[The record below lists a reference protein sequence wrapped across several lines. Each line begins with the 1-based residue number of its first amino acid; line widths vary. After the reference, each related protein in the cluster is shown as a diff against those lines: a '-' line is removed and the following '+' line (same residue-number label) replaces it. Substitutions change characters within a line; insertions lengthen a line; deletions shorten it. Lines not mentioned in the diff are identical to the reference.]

1 MAYES
6 VYESIGWKNNQ
17 SPDINEENLGRMD
30 YALSEIDKRV
40 VEMDARTDE
49 KIEELDIKVNETIE
63 ELDENTTAK
72 ILEAVSTVKEYEKE
86 SKKYS
91 DSAKQYFEKS
101 ESSAISAQS
110 YSVASNAYAKQAES
124 VVGTVNGYAEQA
136 KVYRDESES
145 FKNQAS
151 AIVGVDIAT
160 ESVPGL
166 MAGGD
171 NAVENGILT
180 LTKITTDRTLL
191 KSHVGGLKVNS
202 IEGESQQKQYTG
214 KNKYDEVS
222 LNKAFSYSGI
232 TATKNASG
240 QLSFSGTSTASI
252 NEILGTFTLSAGTY
266 YMSSGTHGGV
276 SARLYNRT
284 SSAFLLTNNGS
295 FTLET
300 DSSLDIRIQ
309 ISNGVAVSGTLQT
322 QIETGSTMTE
332 YEPFV
337 GNTVSPN
344 PDYPQSIDS
353 VVVSEIKS
361 VGKNLLKIDVSG
373 RTSNGIEWVC
383 DQKTGTIKANGTA
396 SANSLLST
404 IRPNIKCYGE
414 TVVISAEN
422 GNPYMQTEVVYNDTS
437 DAKKTIYFQT
447 SVAKTVNNVKTILAI
462 TYYVAKGDTVNN
474 LSFKPMIRFAN
485 TDDSYETYHEKVIQ
499 LSNPI
504 TLRGIGDVKDVL
516 CKQDGVYGV
525 LRNIKHLV
533 LNGSEGW
540 AYNSTN
546 TDGTIMN
553 YLLLL
558 TDSAPYDNHV
568 LCDKFAPD
576 SNSISSTVREGIYLT
591 YAKRLFIRINKERAG
606 TREDFVSWLEEYNP
620 IVDYELD
627 TPTFEP
633 LPTAD
638 QIALNQL
645 ETFDT
650 VTYISTDS
658 TIEPVIEVEYGTSK
672 VGAYALEAML
682 GKEANR
688 LEIEQLK
695 ATTLSLSNALL
706 ESEV

>member
-1 MAYES
+1 MAITNARMQMRRGQEVNFDPDKMLPGEWSVSLDTKYVRMCFSPGVCVRMATYEAFENDMAQIQSILAETKNIQSAIQRIQSEVNAKAQLTIENANSAQESADRAYE
-6 VYESIGWKNNQ
+6 EAERAK
-17 SPDINEENLGRMD
+17 M
-30 YALSEIDKRV
+30 YA
-40 VEMDARTDE
+40 
-49 KIEELDIKVNETIE
+49 
-63 ELDENTTAK
+63 
-72 ILEAVSTVKEYEKE
+72 
-86 SKKYS
+86 
-91 DSAKQYFEKS
+91 
-101 ESSAISAQS
+101 
-110 YSVASNAYAKQAES
+110 
-124 VVGTVNGYAEQA
+124 
-136 KVYRDESES
+136 
-145 FKNQAS
+145 NQAS
-151 AIVGVDIAT
+151 AIVGVDIDT

-180 LTKITTDRTLL
+180 LTKVTTDRTLI
-191 KSHVGGLKVNS
+191 KSHAGGLKVNS

-214 KNKYDEVS
+214 KNLYNNTIGSQTV
-222 LNKAFSYSGI
+222 SGI
-232 TATKNASG
+232 TLTRNEDKSVRLTGTPTITSGTVVFYNDVSNFLQPNTEYIFSSGNPVKGAFNILLTKVRGGLSQGYITVGTIAYNTNSATFSVTEE
-240 QLSFSGTSTASI
+240 QLSEYPYLIVTYGVVNTEKNVDLTVYPMIRLAS
-252 NEILGTFTLSAGTY
+252 
-266 YMSSGTHGGV
+266 V
-276 SARLYNRT
+276 
-284 SSAFLLTNNGS
+284 
-295 FTLET
+295 T
-300 DSSLDIRIQ
+300 D
-309 ISNGVAVSGTLQT
+309 AT
-322 QIETGSTMTE
+322 
-332 YEPFV
+332 YEPYV
-337 GNTVSPN
+337 GGTASPN
-344 PDYPQSIDS
+344 PDYQQEIES
-353 VVVSEIKS
+353 VEVGEMWT

-576 SNSISSTVREGIYLT
+576 SNSISSTTREGIYLT
-591 YAKRLFIRINKERAG
+591 YAQRLFIRINKERAG
-606 TREDFVSWLEEYNP
+606 TAETFRTWLSENNP
-620 IVDYELD
+620 IVDYELA
-627 TPTFEP
+627 TPTFEK

-638 QIALNQL
+638 QIALHQL
-645 ETFDT
+645 ETFGT

-658 TIEPVIEVEYGTSK
+658 TIEPIIEMEYGTSV
-672 VGAYALEAML
+672 VGAYALKGMQTAD
-682 GKEANR
+682 ANK
-688 LEIEQLK
+688 LEIELLK
-695 ATTLSLSNALL
+695 TTAANLSAELL
-706 ESEV
+706 ESEA

>member
-1 MAYES
+1 MAITNARMQMRRGQEVNFDPDKMLPGEWSVSLDTKYVRMCFSPGVCVRMATYES
-6 VYESIGWKNNQ
+6 FEQDMEQIQ
-17 SPDINEENLGRMD
+17 TILTE
-30 YALSEIDKRV
+30 
-40 VEMDARTDE
+40 ART
-49 KIEELDIKVNETIE
+49 IQ
-63 ELDENTTAK
+63 
-72 ILEAVSTVKEYEKE
+72 EAVTRINTEVSDNAKAVAEYT
-86 SKKYS
+86 SQ
-91 DSAKQYFEKS
+91 AKQY
-101 ESSAISAQS
+101 
-110 YSVASNAYAKQAES
+110 
-124 VVGTVNGYAEQA
+124 
-136 KVYRDESES
+136 RDEAES

-160 ESVPGL
+160 ENVHGL

-180 LTKITTDRTLL
+180 LTKVTTDRTLI
-191 KSHVGGLKVNS
+191 KSHAGGLKVNS

-214 KNKYDEVS
+214 KNLYNNTIGSQTV
-222 LNKAFSYSGI
+222 SGI
-232 TATKNASG
+232 TLTRNDDKSVRLTGTPTITSGTVVFYNDVSNFLQPNTEYIFSSGNPVKGAFNILLTKVRGGLSQGYITVGTIAYNTNSATFSVTEE
-240 QLSFSGTSTASI
+240 QLSEYPYLIVTYGVVNTEKNVDLTVYPMIRLAS
-252 NEILGTFTLSAGTY
+252 
-266 YMSSGTHGGV
+266 V
-276 SARLYNRT
+276 
-284 SSAFLLTNNGS
+284 
-295 FTLET
+295 T
-300 DSSLDIRIQ
+300 D
-309 ISNGVAVSGTLQT
+309 AT
-322 QIETGSTMTE
+322 
-332 YEPFV
+332 YEPYV
-337 GNTVSPN
+337 GGTASPN

-504 TLRGIGDVKDVL
+504 TLRGIGDVKDTI

-645 ETFDT
+645 ETFGR
-650 VTYISTDS
+650 VTHLYTNS
-658 TIEPVIEVEYGTSK
+658 TIQPIIEWEGGTSV